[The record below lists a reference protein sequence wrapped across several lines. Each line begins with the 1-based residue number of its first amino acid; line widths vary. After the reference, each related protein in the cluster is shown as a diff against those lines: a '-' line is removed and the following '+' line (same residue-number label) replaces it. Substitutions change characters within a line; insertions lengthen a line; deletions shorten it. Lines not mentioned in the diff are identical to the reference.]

1 MPAQYHNIDLGQL
14 ALAPGAAR
22 TLDVE
27 VEPGDFEFGGETY
40 ASLPAAV
47 PARLNVSRTVSGHA
61 LRLRFEAVL
70 SGPCMRCLEAAEI
83 TIGVDAREVSQ
94 PSSGDEEL
102 ESPYV
107 EGDELALRAWAH
119 DALALALPAQLLC
132 REDCSGLCPVCGGAL
147 NDARPGEHDH
157 PRPMDPRLAKLSELL
172 E

>member
-1 MPAQYHNIDLGQL
+1 MSAQYHNIDLGQL

-22 TLDVE
+22 RLDVE
-27 VEPGDFEFGGETY
+27 VEPGEFEFGGETY
-40 ASLPAAV
+40 ASSPASV
-47 PARLNVSRTVSGHA
+47 PARLDVSRTVSGYA

-94 PSSGDEEL
+94 PASGDEEL

-107 EGDELALRAWAH
+107 EGERLALAAWAH

-132 REDCSGLCPVCGGAL
+132 RADCRGLCPVCGGSL
-147 NDARPGEHDH
+147 NDAQPGEHDH
-157 PRPMDPRLAKLSELL
+157 PRAVDPRLAKLGELL